1 MSDPIRFDPIYTAA
15 QTLQDETVQIRRDFH
30 QHPEIA
36 FEEVRTAGIVAERMK
51 ALGLETKTGIGQ
63 TGVVSI
69 LDTGKPGKTV
79 LLRADMDALP
89 VAEEKS
95 VSYKSTL
102 EGKNHACGHDG
113 HTAILLS
120 TAKILNSMKDT
131 LNGKFVFVFQ
141 PAEEIVRGAQA
152 MLADGALDGLNPDA
166 TIGLHLISNYPTG
179 IVAMREGPAM
189 AAADAF
195 RIVISGR
202 GGHAAMPQTVVD
214 PIVIASSIV
223 TTLQTLV
230 SRETDPIDQSVISIT
245 SFHGGTAFNIIPES
259 VELKG
264 TLRTFN
270 ASTRSYL
277 HQRILSVVKSV
288 AETLRGSAEIEWI
301 EGSPAVVNDASYTER
316 LRQVAVQTFG
326 EPKVLRS
333 SQIMGG
339 DDMSLWLQKVP
350 GCYFFV
356 GSGNPEKAS
365 DYPHHHP
372 KFDVDE
378 AAFPIAIELLTKG
391 ALEYSK

>member
-1 MSDPIRFDPIYTAA
+1 MSDPIRSDPIRNAA
-15 QTLQDETVQIRRDFH
+15 LALQDETIQIRRDFH

-36 FEEVRTAGIVAERMK
+36 FEEVRTAGIVAEHMK
-51 ALGLETKTGIGQ
+51 ALGLETKTGLGK
-63 TGVVSI
+63 TGVVSV

-89 VAEEKS
+89 IPEEKQ
-95 VSYKSTL
+95 VAYKSTT
-102 EGKNHACGHDG
+102 EGKMHACGHDG

-131 LNGKFVFVFQ
+131 LSGKFVFVFQ
-141 PAEEIVRGAQA
+141 PAEEIVQGAQA
-152 MLADGALDGLNPDA
+152 MLNDGALDGLEPQA
-166 TIGLHLISNYPTG
+166 SIGLHLISNYPTG

-189 AAADAF
+189 AAADGF

-270 ASTRSYL
+270 ANTRSYL
-277 HQRILSVVKSV
+277 HQRILTIVKNL

-316 LRQVAVQTFG
+316 LRQVATQALG
-326 EPKVLRS
+326 ESKVLRS
-333 SQIMGG
+333 AQIMGG

>member
-1 MSDPIRFDPIYTAA
+1 MSDTIHTAA
-15 QTLQDETVQIRRDFH
+15 RALHQETIDIRRDLH

-36 FEEVRTAGIVAERMK
+36 FEELRTSGIVAEHMK
-51 ALGLETKTGIGQ
+51 ALGLETKTGLGK
-63 TGVVSI
+63 TGVVSV
-69 LDTGKPGKTV
+69 LDSGRPGKTI

-89 VAEEKS
+89 VVEEKT

-113 HTAILLS
+113 HTAVLLS
-120 TAKILNSMKDT
+120 TAKLLHSIKDR
-131 LNGKFVFVFQ
+131 LSGKFVFVFQ
-141 PAEEIVRGAQA
+141 PAEEIVKGAQA
-152 MLADGALDGLNPDA
+152 MLDDGALNGLEPDA

-179 IVAMREGPAM
+179 TVAMRAGPAM

-214 PIVIASSIV
+214 PIMIASNMV

-245 SFHGGTAFNIIPES
+245 SFHGGTAYNIIPES
-259 VELKG
+259 VELRG

-277 HQRILSVVKSV
+277 HQRILTLVSSLVE
-288 AETLRGSAEIEWI
+288 ALRGKADIEWL
-301 EGSPAVVNDASYTER
+301 EGSPAVVNDAAHTER
-316 LRQVAVQTFG
+316 LRQVAINTVG
-326 EPKVLRS
+326 ESKVLTS
-333 SQIMGG
+333 AQVMGG
-339 DDMSLWLQKVP
+339 DDMALWLQQAP

-356 GSGNPEKAS
+356 GSGNAAKAS
-365 DYPHHHP
+365 DFPHHHP
-372 KFDVDE
+372 KFDIDE
-378 AAFPIAIELLTKG
+378 DALPIAIEMLSKG
-391 ALEYSK
+391 ALEFSSSN

>member
-1 MSDPIRFDPIYTAA
+1 MSDPIRNAA
-15 QTLQDETVQIRRDFH
+15 QALHQETTSLRRDFH

-36 FEEVRTAGIVAERMK
+36 FEEVRTSGIVAERMK
-51 ALGLETKTGIGQ
+51 GLGLETKTGIGK
-63 TGVVSI
+63 TGVVSV

-113 HTAILLS
+113 HTAILLAS
-120 TAKILNSMKDT
+120 AKILTSMKQD
-131 LNGKFVFVFQ
+131 LSGKYVFVFQ
-141 PAEEIVRGAQA
+141 PAEEIVKGAQA
-152 MLADGALDGLNPDA
+152 MLADGALNGLNPDA
-166 TIGLHLISNYPTG
+166 SIGLHLTSSYPTG
-179 IVAMREGPAM
+179 TVAIREGPAM

-195 RIVISGR
+195 RIVVSGR
-202 GGHAAMPQTVVD
+202 GGHAAMPQTGVD
-214 PIVIASSIV
+214 PIVIGSSIV

-230 SRETDPIDQSVISIT
+230 SRETDPVDQSVISIT

-270 ASTRSYL
+270 ANTRSYL
-277 HQRILSVVKSV
+277 HKRILIVVKGL

-316 LRQVAVQTFG
+316 FRQVAIQALG
-326 EPKVLRS
+326 ESKVLRS
-333 SQIMGG
+333 NQIMGG
-339 DDMSLWLQKVP
+339 DDMSLWLQQAP

-356 GSGNPEKAS
+356 GSGNLEKAS

-372 KFDVDE
+372 KFDLDE
-378 AAFPIAIELLTKG
+378 TAFPIAIELLTKG
-391 ALEYSK
+391 ALEYSR